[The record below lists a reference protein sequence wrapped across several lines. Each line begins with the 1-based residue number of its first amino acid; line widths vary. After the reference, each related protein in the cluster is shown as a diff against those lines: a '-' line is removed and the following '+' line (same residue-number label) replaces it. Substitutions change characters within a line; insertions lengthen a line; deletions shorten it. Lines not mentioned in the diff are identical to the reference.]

1 MVWECFMPCST
12 VSGGDICAD
21 RERMSIA
28 QQDEGGAYAGLRRV
42 RDEAGGTALW
52 VTADSAGR
60 IEAGSKSGGRAFA
73 GVRGEEAAAALTV
86 VEAVEVCE
94 GQLGLEGKG
103 GVK

>member
-1 MVWECFMPCST
+1 
-12 VSGGDICAD
+12 
-21 RERMSIA
+21 MSIA

-52 VTADSAGR
+52 VTADSAGSDR
-60 IEAGSKSGGRAFA
+60 GGLEERRTAFA

-86 VEAVEVCE
+86 VEVVEACE

-103 GVK
+103 GVKQWT

>member
-1 MVWECFMPCST
+1 MPCNA
-12 VSGGDICAD
+12 VSGGDTCAD

-60 IEAGSKSGGRAFA
+60 IEAGSKSGGRPSRAFA
-73 GVRGEEAAAALTV
+73 GR
-86 VEAVEVCE
+86 
-94 GQLGLEGKG
+94 KRRRR
-103 GVK
+103 